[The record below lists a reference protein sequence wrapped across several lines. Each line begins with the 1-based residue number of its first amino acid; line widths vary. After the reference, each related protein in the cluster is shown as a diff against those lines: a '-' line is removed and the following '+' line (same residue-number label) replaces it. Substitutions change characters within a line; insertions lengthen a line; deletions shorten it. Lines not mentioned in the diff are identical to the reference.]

1 MHGLAD
7 GNMTTLLFLA
17 ALCATILIL
26 LRRWSRYYRRRP
38 RGTSPVVHVNGRN
51 QVDRS
56 PPRDADAE
64 RIRAEVALHETA
76 RAFSARLDSKIR
88 VLEYL
93 TGTAEG
99 QIRRLEILLDQAR
112 RAGGSDRGSDRDT
125 ETGTDRG
132 TASSGPSVSKPP
144 TAPATDGGPRDR

>member
-1 MHGLAD
+1 MNGLAD
-7 GNMTTLLFLA
+7 GSASTLLFLA

-38 RGTSPVVHVNGRN
+38 RDTSPLVHVKRPN
-51 QVDRS
+51 QTDRS
-56 PPRDADAE
+56 RPRDADAE

-76 RAFSARLDSKIR
+76 RELSAKLDSKIR

-99 QIRRLEILLDQAR
+99 QIRRLEALLDEAR
-112 RAGGSDRGSDRDT
+112 RVGSAETAGRSEKRECPG
-125 ETGTDRG
+125 
-132 TASSGPSVSKPP
+132 ASVSQNGSS
-144 TAPATDGGPRDR
+144 AE